1 MSHQSRE
8 ERVNTATAF
17 SWRRMLAVAWKEIM
31 HIIRDPQAL
40 FQVTLQPAVMLIT
53 LAYMF
58 TLDVER
64 FPLAVL
70 DQDRTALSREYVA
83 TLTSDGTFQLL
94 YRPDNLDEAHDLLV
108 EGRVRAVIVI
118 PPGFMGDLQA
128 RRPVAV
134 QALIDGTNPNVGAQA
149 LTHLSTRTQAFG
161 TRHLSGASSALS
173 SSPPIDLR
181 TQVRYNPTLK
191 ALYSMV
197 PGLIAVVMNTPGF
210 AIATSLTRE
219 REMGTLEGLVV
230 TPLRNSEFLIGKFL
244 PYAVSGL
251 LSAVLTAAVA
261 IFWFQVPFRGSFML
275 FLLLSLVFLL
285 SSLWL
290 SLLIAN
296 FLRSQQSASVAVFL
310 VFFLPSFFLAGLL
323 RPIDR
328 TSLTAQIEALLIP
341 TTHYI
346 AINRGL
352 FLKGVGL
359 LELWRPILTLFA
371 IGITALVLSIASFK
385 RKLS

>member
-1 MSHQSRE
+1 
-8 ERVNTATAF
+8 
-17 SWRRMLAVAWKEIM
+17 
-31 HIIRDPQAL
+31 
-40 FQVTLQPAVMLIT
+40 
-53 LAYMF
+53 
-58 TLDVER
+58 
-64 FPLAVL
+64 
-70 DQDRTALSREYVA
+70 
-83 TLTSDGTFQLL
+83 
-94 YRPDNLDEAHDLLV
+94 
-108 EGRVRAVIVI
+108 VIVI